1 MPKLTQQQLEADLL
15 KAASILR
22 GNTAGQDYKTYI
34 LTLLFLKRLS
44 DQWEYER
51 DVKVEQ
57 AIAELQARWS
67 APLPED
73 KKAAIRANPDYHR
86 FAIPDGCLWDQ
97 VRTGEAPLWKQ
108 GEHAGASLSTR
119 LTLAGRLIARAERNK
134 GDLTGVFTVDWAL
147 PAPDGAGTL
156 IAGAV
161 VTALVN
167 HISTI
172 PLSNAYVEPD
182 VLGRAY
188 EYLIKYFADDAGE
201 KAGEFFTPPQ
211 VVDTLIRILEPA
223 KGDSVYDPTCGSG
236 GMLIHSADFLK
247 EHGAR
252 PSDLTYFGQEK
263 NWGTY
268 PIARI
273 NVVLHELEAQLVGGK
288 STLLAPGFLEP
299 DGRGGSRVQQFSVV
313 ISNFPFSDSEWT
325 IADAKET
332 VDEGGSGKKKGARK
346 APKKEAFVDPY
357 SRFGFG
363 DPPSSSGDW
372 AFIQHIIASM
382 KPGGRAGVVCPQG
395 VLFRGQAAVEEE
407 TGELA
412 ADGTP
417 KVRRRKADDEYL
429 IRKGVVDA
437 KLIEAIIALPLN
449 IFYGAGVPAALLI
462 LRKDRPAERSDKILM
477 IYGARHFE
485 ELAAQNRLRR
495 QDVLRLLVHYH
506 AFGEAGTA
514 ARVAAAESARMQGE
528 IEAEF
533 QTERERIVQEYP
545 DADGRLAEAVARA
558 GASAAAKSVDKLEK
572 QVEALR
578 RKVVER
584 DERVAE
590 LRRRSDYERAEICAV
605 VAELLDLYARPEELG
620 RHARVVG
627 LAEVEENEFNLNIP
641 RYVDTFE
648 PESPILVS
656 DVLRELQELERCR
669 SAADA
674 ELVAVLREA
683 GFGT

>member
-1 MPKLTQQQLEADLL
+1 
-15 KAASILR
+15 
-22 GNTAGQDYKTYI
+22 
-34 LTLLFLKRLS
+34 
-44 DQWEYER
+44 
-51 DVKVEQ
+51 
-57 AIAELQARWS
+57 
-67 APLPED
+67 
-73 KKAAIRANPDYHR
+73 
-86 FAIPDGCLWDQ
+86 
-97 VRTGEAPLWKQ
+97 
-108 GEHAGASLSTR
+108 
-119 LTLAGRLIARAERNK
+119 
-134 GDLTGVFTVDWAL
+134 
-147 PAPDGAGTL
+147 
-156 IAGAV
+156 
-161 VTALVN
+161 
-167 HISTI
+167 
-172 PLSNAYVEPD
+172 
-182 VLGRAY
+182 
-188 EYLIKYFADDAGE
+188 
-201 KAGEFFTPPQ
+201 
-211 VVDTLIRILEPA
+211 
-223 KGDSVYDPTCGSG
+223 
-236 GMLIHSADFLK
+236 
-247 EHGAR
+247 
-252 PSDLTYFGQEK
+252 
-263 NWGTY
+263 
-268 PIARI
+268 
-273 NVVLHELEAQLVGGK
+273 
-288 STLLAPGFLEP
+288 
-299 DGRGGSRVQQFSVV
+299 
-313 ISNFPFSDSEWT
+313 
-325 IADAKET
+325 
-332 VDEGGSGKKKGARK
+332 
-346 APKKEAFVDPY
+346 
-357 SRFGFG
+357 
-363 DPPSSSGDW
+363 
-372 AFIQHIIASM
+372 
-382 KPGGRAGVVCPQG
+382 
-395 VLFRGQAAVEEE
+395 
-407 TGELA
+407 
-412 ADGTP
+412 
-417 KVRRRKADDEYL
+417 
-429 IRKGVVDA
+429 VDA